1 MSTLPEHKYLDA
13 FMAMGQHLERRMNE
27 HPHVGFRWLK
37 TQPSRPAFADVIFA
51 LGNKIF
57 AVIAA
62 AVTMERTHFWNK
74 PHGNISIPAEQ
85 QKLLVEECAK
95 YGLVPAV
102 FPLTI
107 NDMRP
112 LSTGWN
118 LFALPGM
125 TAFDPIQAAEGAA
138 QAPMSEWELSN
149 FRVHTVLEDLE
160 HRGLSILSFQDIP
173 GIYPNIWFEDK
184 EGVRSWIT
192 VVGVNGIQDKNIPAE
207 VRNMQERIPSQYT
220 GYVARVGVC
229 SAASMN
235 PTPLRGE
242 GMMVAYKGLERL

>member
-1 MSTLPEHKYLDA
+1 MSTLPEHKYLEA
-13 FMAMGQHLERRMNE
+13 FVSMGQHLEQRMNE
-27 HPHVGFRWLK
+27 HPQAGFRWLK
-37 TQPSRPAFADVIFA
+37 TKPSRPAFADIIFA

-62 AVTMERTHFWNK
+62 SVTMERAHFWSK
-74 PHGNISIPAEQ
+74 PHGNISIPTEQ
-85 QKLLVEECAK
+85 QNLLVEECAK

-102 FPLTI
+102 FPLYM
-107 NDMRP
+107 DGMRP

-118 LFALPGM
+118 LFALPSM

-138 QAPMSEWELSN
+138 PAPMSEWELSN
-149 FRVHTVLEDLE
+149 FRVNIVLEDLE
-160 HRGLSILSFQDIP
+160 RRGLNILSYQDIP
-173 GIYPNIWFEDK
+173 GIYPHIWFEDK
-184 EGVRSWIT
+184 EGVRSWIA
-192 VVGVNGIQDKNIPAE
+192 VVGVDGIQDKNIPTE
-207 VRNMQERIPSQYT
+207 VRNMQERIPARYI
-220 GYVARVGVC
+220 GHVARVGVC